1 MPAITRSQNINV
13 VVKDKVIRKSEMK
26 CSELVSK
33 IRNLLS
39 SMESCDKQ
47 TKVIITTEIFRIL
60 SSEMMKHEKFY
71 KNKNFILTVY
81 NKTFSLENQLQETD
95 FMSIDKNIIEN
106 LRTELIKIRPIFEP
120 LIANIKAELLL
131 QDSLDNSQ
139 RPKRNL
145 QRVNYAGMDM
155 NSDDEGEICVFKP
168 WFENGK
174 IIEKMSKRQLSDVN
188 ELDDE
193 DYVLEEEQDEKEQV
207 CKRIWAKATQG
218 KEEIIPRRTRKQINY
233 AGMDMNE
240 EDEGT
245 VNISK
250 RWFEN
255 GKVTYKWSKRSLS
268 EVNEIDDEDYMPD
281 MY

>member
-1 MPAITRSQNINV
+1 MPAVTRNQMKNSKNINSV
-13 VVKDKVIRKSEMK
+13 NVP
-26 CSELVSK
+26 
-33 IRNLLS
+33 
-39 SMESCDKQ
+39 
-47 TKVIITTEIFRIL
+47 II
-60 SSEMMKHEKFY
+60 
-71 KNKNFILTVY
+71 N
-81 NKTFSLENQLQETD
+81 
-95 FMSIDKNIIEN
+95 
-106 LRTELIKIRPIFEP
+106 LIKDVVHIRQCAKGPTMEG
-120 LIANIKAELLL
+120 LIVNMEDNVSY
-131 QDSLDNSQ
+131 QTYLDKERLRINRFNEQ
-139 RPKRNL
+139 RPKRNIKT
-145 QRVNYAGMDM
+145 VNYAGMDM

-193 DYVLEEEQDEKEQV
+193 DYVLEEEQDEKEQDKKEQDKKEQV
-207 CKRIWAKATQG
+207 CKRIWAKATQE

-233 AGMDMNE
+233 AGMDMSD

-268 EVNEIDDEDYMPD
+268 EVNEIDDEDYVPD

>member
-1 MPAITRSQNINV
+1 
-13 VVKDKVIRKSEMK
+13 
-26 CSELVSK
+26 
-33 IRNLLS
+33 
-39 SMESCDKQ
+39 MEICDKQ

-106 LRTELIKIRPIFEP
+106 LRIELIKIRPIFEP

-193 DYVLEEEQDEKEQV
+193 DYVLEEEQDQKEQV
-207 CKRIWAKATQG
+207 CKRIWAKATQE

-245 VNISK
+245 INISK

-268 EVNEIDDEDYMPD
+268 EVNEIDDEDYVPD